1 MNAWYFE
8 MNVRE
13 HENHVVDMKML
24 KYKSSFE
31 ILSSAIHN
39 SIPIS
44 GIFPVRT

>member
-13 HENHVVDMKML
+13 HEKYVVDMKII

-31 ILSSAIHN
+31 ILSSAIQN

-44 GIFPVRT
+44 GIFPVRK